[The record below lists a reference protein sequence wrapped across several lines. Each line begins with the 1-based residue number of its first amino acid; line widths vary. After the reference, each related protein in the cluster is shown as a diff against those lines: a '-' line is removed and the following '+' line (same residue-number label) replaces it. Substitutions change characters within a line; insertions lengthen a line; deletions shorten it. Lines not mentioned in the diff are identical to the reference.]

1 MAYFTRILA
10 GAALCVGLGA
20 PAAFADTAALDKYPG
35 AKDAIMTY
43 YAENA
48 REGAG
53 GCGAGHMGNINEA
66 RVVSESADQVV
77 LAVNYIFSATSEGG
91 TAQCSGPAMRE
102 FTLTKG
108 GSGWGVSSM
117 SGEAP

>member
-1 MAYFTRILA
+1 MAYFTRVLA

-20 PAAFADTAALDKYPG
+20 TAAFADATALDKFPG
-35 AKDAIMTY
+35 AKDAIMSY

-53 GCGAGHMGNINEA
+53 KCGAGHMGNIDEA
-66 RVVSESADQVV
+66 RVVSESADQAV
-77 LAVNYIFSATSEGG
+77 LAVNYVFSAMSQAG
-91 TAQCSGPAMRE
+91 TEACSGPGSRE

-108 GSGWGVSSM
+108 ASGWGVSSM
-117 SGEAP
+117 TGQGP